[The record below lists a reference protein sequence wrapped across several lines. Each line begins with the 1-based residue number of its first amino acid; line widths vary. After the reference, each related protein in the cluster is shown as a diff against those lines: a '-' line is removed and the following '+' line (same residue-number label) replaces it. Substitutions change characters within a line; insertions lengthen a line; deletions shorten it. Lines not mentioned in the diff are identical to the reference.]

1 MSRYI
6 LRRLL
11 ISIPVLLSITVI
23 VFALTELAPGD
34 VTDFFINPELEM
46 TPADMELLRARLGL
60 DAPAPIRYLRWLNE
74 ALHGNLGYRFKNGDD
89 VAWIIGQRLKA
100 TLLLIGA
107 ALVFGAVVGIALG
120 VFTGLRQYSFWDF
133 TLTGLSFVG
142 ISMPAFISGIFG
154 LYFFSVKLKWF
165 PSGGMWTVGQDRSL
179 GDLLY
184 HLVLPA
190 ATLSLAYIATYMRYT
205 RFSMLEVIR
214 QDYIMTAR
222 AKGLPE
228 RIVVLRHALRNAILP
243 VVTVIGLSI
252 PNLVVG
258 AVFIETIYSW
268 PGMGSLYLDA
278 VLSRDYPLIMGI
290 NLVSAVVILLA
301 NLITDLFYSVVDP
314 RIRYD
319 EEGAT
324 A

>member
-1 MSRYI
+1 MGRYL

-11 ISIPVLLSITVI
+11 INIPVLISVTIIIFT
-23 VFALTELAPGD
+23 LTELAPGD

-46 TPADMELLRARLGL
+46 TPADMEQLRIRLGL
-60 DAPAPIRYLRWLNE
+60 DAPAPVRYLRWLNQV
-74 ALHGNLGYRFKNGDD
+74 LHGNLGYRFKNGDD
-89 VAWIIGQRLKA
+89 VAWIIGRRLQA
-100 TLLLIGA
+100 TLILIGA
-107 ALVFGAVVGIALG
+107 ALLFGTLLGIALG
-120 VFTGLRQYSFWDF
+120 VFTALRQYSLWDF

-154 LYFFSVKLKWF
+154 LYFFSVRLKLF
-165 PSGGMWTVGQDRSL
+165 PSGGMWTIGQGRSV

-190 ATLSLAYIATYMRYT
+190 GTLSLAYIATYMRYT

-214 QDYIMTAR
+214 QDYITTAR

-228 RIVVLRHALRNAILP
+228 HIVILRHALRNAILP
-243 VVTVIGLSI
+243 VVTIIGLSI

-290 NLVSAVVILLA
+290 NLVSAVVILTA
-301 NLITDLFYSVVDP
+301 NLLTDIFYSVVDP

-319 EEGAT
+319 EESSRG
-324 A
+324 

>member
-1 MSRYI
+1 MGRYL

-11 ISIPVLLSITVI
+11 INIPVLISVTIIIFT
-23 VFALTELAPGD
+23 LTELAPGD

-46 TPADMELLRARLGL
+46 TPADMEQLRIRLGL
-60 DAPAPIRYLRWLNE
+60 DAPAPVRYLRWLNQV
-74 ALHGNLGYRFKNGDD
+74 LHGNLGYRFKNGDD
-89 VAWIIGQRLKA
+89 VAWIIGRRLQA
-100 TLLLIGA
+100 TLILIGA
-107 ALVFGAVVGIALG
+107 ALLFGTLLGIALG
-120 VFTGLRQYSFWDF
+120 VFTALRQYSLWDF

-154 LYFFSVKLKWF
+154 LYFFSVRLKLF
-165 PSGGMWTVGQDRSL
+165 PSGGMWTIGQGRSV

-190 ATLSLAYIATYMRYT
+190 GTLSLAYIT
-205 RFSMLEVIR
+205 
-214 QDYIMTAR
+214 TAR

-228 RIVVLRHALRNAILP
+228 HIVILRHALRNAILP
-243 VVTVIGLSI
+243 VVTIIGLSI

-290 NLVSAVVILLA
+290 NLVSAVVILTA
-301 NLITDLFYSVVDP
+301 NLLTDIFYSVVDP

-319 EEGAT
+319 EESSRG
-324 A
+324 